1 MVAEDFTEEEVFT
14 VVGEGFTEVAGSGA
28 EDSAAEEGSTEAE
41 GFTVEVGS
49 TGEADFAEEVFEA
62 AAGFAED
69 PAFAGERSAAVFVEA
84 SVAADLGEAFAA
96 ITSGEVSVFADAV
109 GVGVDGE
116 IGMIGAGVGA

>member
-14 VVGEGFTEVAGSGA
+14 VVVEVFTEEAGSEA
-28 EDSAAEEGSTEAE
+28 EGSTEAE
-41 GFTVEVGS
+41 GFTGEVGS

-62 AAGFAED
+62 AAGFEED
-69 PAFAGERSAAVFVEA
+69 PAFAEERSAAVFVEA
-84 SVAADLGEAFAA
+84 SVAADLGEAFAV